1 MLKFLKTCSLF
12 SLFFH
17 VLFSLDLIHVNVW
30 WLSLGQCCHWC
41 SVAQACLTMWP
52 HGLQDARL
60 PYPSPSPRACSNS
73 LPLSQWCHPT
83 ISSSVIPF
91 SPCLQSFPASW
102 SFPESWLFASAQSIL
117 ARSLSFSISPSNEYS
132 GLIPIRIGWFD
143 LLAVQGILKNL
154 LQHQNLKASILW
166 HSAFFIVQVSHPYM
180 TTGKTI
186 ALSRWTFVG
195 KVISL
200 LFIFFIF
207 FYN

>member
-83 ISSSVIPF
+83 ISSSVIAF
-91 SPCLQSFPASW
+91 SSCPQSFPASG
-102 SFPESWLFASAQSIL
+102 SFQMSQLFASGDQSIGAL
-117 ARSLSFSISPSNEYS
+117 ASASVLPMNIQDWFSL
-132 GLIPIRIGWFD
+132 GLTGFY
-143 LLAVQGILKNL
+143 LLVVQRTLKSL
-154 LQHQNLKASILW
+154 LQHHSSKASILRR
-166 HSAFFIVQVSHPYM
+166 SFFIVQLSHPYM

-186 ALSRWTFVG
+186 VG
-195 KVISL
+195 K
-200 LFIFFIF
+200 
-207 FYN
+207 